1 MCKVIKKRLLGAV
14 SLFLELIRA
23 VQLCERV
30 SESVNLSVSQ
40 IFNQLSSHG
49 DTQSVIHNAAQS
61 LTQSVSQSLNQKIIW
76 LYQLS

>member
-1 MCKVIKKRLLGAV
+1 MCKVKKKRLLGAV

-30 SESVNLSVSQ
+30 SESVDLSVSQ

-49 DTQSVIHNAAQS
+49 DTQSVIHNAA